1 MFLREE
7 RGIILVGGGG
17 GDGFVSPL
25 KKHRQFG
32 EQIGVKFEQ
41 IPVAVLIE
49 IREFVGDPLQ
59 ATLLQI
65 IAVVEMRLDER
76 FGDRGRIQ
84 GPNHLGLAVGL
95 Q

>member
-7 RGIILVGGGG
+7 RGIIIVGAGGGRSA
-17 GDGFVSPL
+17 SPL

-76 FGDRGRIQ
+76 FGDRCRIH
-84 GPNHLGLAVGL
+84 GPNHFGLAVGL